1 MSIHFISG
9 KPGGGKTL
17 YSVKLII
24 DELVYGHRC
33 VITNVPLK
41 LGELNAY
48 LQKKYPHKTI
58 DLHQRVRLFSEEE
71 MKGFFTIRP
80 VGSQGCRLLTKEEWQ
95 RGDTP
100 DYSKITDHGVAYFV
114 DEVHIGFNARAW
126 METGRDVLYYL
137 SQHRK
142 LGDTVVCITQ
152 AIMNV
157 DKQFRSVT
165 QDYTYLRNLSK
176 EKLSKFRL
184 PSIFIRQTYS
194 SPATD
199 NSQPMETGSFRL
211 DVSGMAAC
219 YDTAVGVGI
228 HGRGADT
235 SERKTGLP
243 WWVFVLLIL
252 VGVWAVAF
260 YVPDAVANMF
270 SRPLPKSTSQS
281 LTNSV
286 QYVAPGQQFVA
297 LSHREANEPAPLA
310 VTNVIT
316 VVSADRLLG
325 IWRFILSDGT
335 DLRQGD
341 ERLKFANR
349 NGLLYGGVLYPWAKP
364 GTVPAA
370 SFSDSQP
377 LTAPVADV
385 TRTEKKIF
393 HPGENWSK
401 MSAK

>member
-17 YSVKLII
+17 YSVKLIVE
-24 DELVYGHRC
+24 ELVYGTRC

-48 LQKKYPHKTI
+48 LQKNYPHKSI

-80 VGSQGCRLLTKEEWQ
+80 EGSKGCRLLTKEEWQ
-95 RGDTP
+95 RGETP
-100 DYSKITDHGVAYFV
+100 DYSGITDHGVAYFV

-184 PSIFIRQTYS
+184 PNLFIRQTYS
-194 SPATD
+194 SPASD
-199 NSQPMETGSFRL
+199 NTQPMETGSFRL
-211 DVSGMAAC
+211 DVKGLAAC

-228 HGRGADT
+228 HGRAADR

-243 WWVFVLLIL
+243 WWVFVI
-252 VGVWAVAF
+252 GVVVAIWLVAF
-260 YVPDAVANMF
+260 YAPTLVAKMF
-270 SRPLPKSTSQS
+270 SQPLPKPKSHSAT
-281 LTNSV
+281 TNAEI
-286 QYVAPGQQFVA
+286 VAPGQQYSA
-297 LSHREANEPAPLA
+297 ASYLPSN
-310 VTNVIT
+310 
-316 VVSADRLLG
+316 VVSRVKEPDHVTVTMADRLTG
-325 IWRFILSDGT
+325 RWRFYLSDGT
-335 DLRQGD
+335 EIL
-341 ERLKFANR
+341 ETNP
-349 NGLLYGGVLYPWAKP
+349 GLEFMSKSGVQFKGKVYPWAKP
-364 GTVPAA
+364 STIPAS
-370 SFSDSQP
+370 SFSDSLP
-377 LTAPVADV
+377 LNIPAPELTKNEV
-385 TRTEKKIF
+385 KKF
-393 HPGENWSK
+393 GPGPNWSK
-401 MSAK
+401 MAQ

>member
-17 YSVKLII
+17 YSVKLIVE
-24 DELVYGHRC
+24 ELVYGTRC

-48 LQKKYPHKTI
+48 LQKNYPQKTI
-58 DLHQRVRLFSEEE
+58 DLHKRVRLFTEEE

-80 VGSQGCRLLTKEEWQ
+80 EGSKGPRLLTKEEWQ
-95 RGDTP
+95 RGETP
-100 DYSKITDHGVAYFV
+100 DYSGITDSGVAYFV

-211 DVSGMAAC
+211 DVRGLAAC

-228 HGRGADT
+228 HGRAADR
-235 SERKTGLP
+235 SERKSGLP
-243 WWVFVLLIL
+243 WWVFVIAVV
-252 VGVWAVAF
+252 VGVWVVAF
-260 YVPDAVANMF
+260 YAPTVVAQMF
-270 SRPLPKSTSQS
+270 NKPLPKPKAQAST
-281 LTNSV
+281 NV
-286 QYVAPGQQFVA
+286 VENVAPGQQMVTTTIIPTNQVA
-297 LSHREANEPAPLA
+297 KGEEKQ
-310 VTNVIT
+310 VTVT
-316 VVSADRLLG
+316 MADRLTG
-325 IWRFILSDGT
+325 RWRFYLSDGT
-335 DLRQGD
+335 EIL
-341 ERLKFANR
+341 ESNP
-349 NGLLYGGVLYPWAKP
+349 GLEFMSKAGVQFRGKVYPWAKP
-364 GTVPAA
+364 GTVPAG
-370 SFSDSQP
+370 SFSDTQP
-377 LTAPVADV
+377 LGAPAAELTKNEV
-385 TRTEKKIF
+385 KKFI
-393 HPGENWSK
+393 PGPNWSK
-401 MSAK
+401 MAQ